1 MRGSLARRAGALV
14 AVSLALL
21 AGAAS
26 PAAAADIPVSGD
38 FTATGTF
45 TFACDFALESTDGGG
60 DWTGL
65 GPSTFHLDWCV
76 GLPPDPTVDDWPVT
90 SGTFTV
96 TTAAGTLTGT
106 MGGWVDPVTPD
117 PQGRYPIHLVLT
129 ITGGTGAYVGATGE
143 LVLDGGLVVPQ
154 LPDREISG
162 TVSGTVTTPGPVVN
176 TPTSKADCKHDGWRA
191 FTDEAGVPF
200 ASFPE
205 CFRWVKKN
213 T

>member
-14 AVSLALL
+14 AVSLALV

-96 TTAAGTLTGT
+96 TTATGTLTGT
-106 MGGWVDPVTPD
+106 MGGWVDP
-117 PQGRYPIHLVLT
+117 
-129 ITGGTGAYVGATGE
+129 
-143 LVLDGGLVVPQ
+143 
-154 LPDREISG
+154 
-162 TVSGTVTTPGPVVN
+162 
-176 TPTSKADCKHDGWRA
+176 TPTSKADCKRDARRA
-191 FTDEAGVPF
+191 LTYGAGVPF
-200 ASFPE
+200 ACFPD